1 MKKVL
6 IVIGDAGAGHL
17 SCANATRNAIK
28 KLDSTISVEIIDI
41 FQFSKMSRLYN
52 FVQYLVSGS
61 KLIEFLFNTS
71 FTLINKS
78 RFCSELAYFF
88 TLSPIAKPTLKYLRE
103 YSPDLVISNN
113 ALTTEVLSRC
123 KKEYSFKY
131 VITVPDL
138 VTMVRWWASSEADLI
153 FSPTKKA
160 TEELLSFN
168 PNCNI
173 LTGYYPLRDIKEFSE
188 EEIDDFRKIFC
199 KEHDFEFE
207 RDIILITGCGVSTA
221 GLVRRLRSFILNTNY
236 QLIILTG
243 KDIKLKSRLEKR
255 FQSNKR
261 VYISGYTNEILKL
274 FVISD
279 LIISKTGPATVLEIE
294 KVNKKAIFTEP
305 PVIQEFGNVEY
316 IKDNP
321 NFSYIGANYE
331 QLPELVEQ
339 MLVKDTIKHQSEI
352 KDANSIANI
361 ILKL

>member
-1 MKKVL
+1 MKKIL
-6 IVIGDAGAGHL
+6 IVIGDAGAGHM
-17 SCANATRNAIK
+17 SCANATKKAILK
-28 KLDSTISVEIIDI
+28 IDSSISVDIVDI
-41 FQFSKMSRLYN
+41 FQFSHMSRLYN

-61 KLIEFLFNTS
+61 KFIEFLFNTS
-71 FTLINKS
+71 FTFINKS
-78 RFCSELAYFF
+78 NIFSELAYFF
-88 TLSPIAKPTLKYLRE
+88 ALKSITKPTLRYLKE
-103 YSPDLVISNN
+103 YKPDLVISNN
-113 ALTTEVLSRC
+113 ALTTEILSRC
-123 KKEYSFKY
+123 KKEFSFKY

-138 VTMVRWWASSEADLI
+138 VTMVRWWASPEADLI

-173 LTGYYPLRDIKEFSE
+173 LTGYYPLRDIKEFTK
-188 EEIDDFRKIFC
+188 EEIYDFREIFC
-199 KEHDFEFE
+199 KEQDFEFE

-221 GLVRRLRSFILNTNY
+221 GLVRRLKSFILNTNY

-243 KDIKLKSRLEKR
+243 KDIKLKKRLEKR

-305 PVIQEFGNVEY
+305 PVIQEYGNVEY

-331 QLPELVEQ
+331 QLSELVER
-339 MLVKDTIKHQSEI
+339 MLVKDTIKYQSEI
-352 KDANSIANI
+352 KDANSIAKI